1 MNQIV
6 KNMET
11 GKLELHFDKSDYQAL
26 TDDEKAEL
34 KSAYLWSN
42 RGKCWVSRAK
52 EPNTWRAEQVAKKL
66 GFSGIEEQGE
76 RISYAEQLERK
87 AARAEARA
95 ERYEEYAANAQARG
109 KTLQKPIESMRG
121 DIAFF
126 TQPIIAG
133 HSGSQ
138 AFARRRDKMF
148 EQYGRGFDEYRKSE
162 YFQERAATAR
172 ATADNAKLQNRV
184 YLDNRIKECNKAL
197 RDLQKSIVAVE
208 NNIYAIQQGGELK
221 AWDGTPLTIAGQEQ
235 RLEDI
240 LDRYEVWQDKLNFFE
255 DAMSALGGVKF
266 SKENIK
272 SGYIVEIARWGKCE
286 VISAGPENITYK
298 LLEGGAAGGVL
309 TDAYAAIERIV
320 KATEQ
325 KEALSNPFSVGNI
338 VCKERSGDGSIY
350 KAYQVIKVTEKSVRI
365 QEIHVEKGVPQPDSF
380 VLGSKPMLR
389 KITASKYSDFVGI
402 YEDGWQLH
410 KWTPKEATA
419 LPTRAG
425 RRKT

>member
-1 MNQIV
+1 MNQII

-11 GKLELHFDKSDYQAL
+11 GKLELHFEKSEYQAL
-26 TDDEKAEL
+26 SDAQKSEL
-34 KSAYLWSN
+34 KSAFLWSN

-66 GFSGIEEQGE
+66 GFSGIEKQGE

-87 AARAEARA
+87 AERAEARA
-95 ERYEEYAANAQARG
+95 ERYEEYAANAEARG
-109 KTLQKPIESMRG
+109 KALQKPIESMRG

-138 AFARRRDKMF
+138 AFARHRERMYA
-148 EQYGRGFDEYRKSE
+148 QYGRGIEEYRKSD
-162 YFQERAATAR
+162 YYKDRAATAR
-172 ATADNAKLQNRV
+172 DTAENTKLQNRV

-197 RDLQKSIVAVE
+197 RDLQKRIVTVE
-208 NNIYAIQQGGELK
+208 ENIYKLQQGEKLK
-221 AWDGTPLTIAGQEQ
+221 SYLGDPLTIEGQEQ

-255 DAMSALGGVKF
+255 DAMNNIGGVKF
-266 SKENIK
+266 SRENIK
-272 SGYIVEIARWGKCE
+272 PGYIVEIARWGKCE
-286 VISAGPENITYK
+286 VISAGTVNITYK
-298 LLEGGAAGGVL
+298 LMEGGAAGGVL

-325 KEALSNPFSVGNI
+325 KEALSNPFSVGDI
-338 VCKERSGDGSIY
+338 VCKERLGDGSIY

-365 QEIHVEKGVPQPDSF
+365 QEIHVDKGVPQPDSF
-380 VLGSKPMLR
+380 VLGSKLMLR

-410 KWTPKEATA
+410 KWTPREATA
-419 LPTRAG
+419 
-425 RRKT
+425 